1 MFAVIINFVNDFL
14 QGINELFPG
23 RKSSWTAADMPDQS
37 GRVVI
42 VTGGNAGIGLETVK
56 QLLLKNATVYM
67 ASRSRQRAEEA
78 IVLLEKETGRR
89 AIFLELDLASLA
101 SVKNAVDEFT
111 SKEEHLNV
119 LYNSGGV
126 MATPIN
132 KLSADGFDLQFGT
145 NTLGHFYLTQL
156 LMPILLKTSAINPND
171 KPRDVSTDQLLDI
184 ARRTRRR
191 KLSPLQLYAQS
202 KTANI
207 ILSRELARRYGDKI
221 IAISLHPGVLRTE
234 LISHICPMFH
244 PTWMGALNQLYAG
257 TSPEAMN
264 LNGKYLIPWV
274 RLGKLPAT
282 LEDPTVGE
290 KLWGSLEELV
300 KNVA

>member
-1 MFAVIINFVNDFL
+1 MFAVIINF
-14 QGINELFPG
+14 
-23 RKSSWTAADMPDQS
+23 SSWIAADMPDQT

-56 QLLLKNATVYM
+56 QLLLKNAK
-67 ASRSRQRAEEA
+67 RAEEA
-78 IVLLEKETGRR
+78 IAFLEKETGRR

-119 LYNSGGV
+119 LYNSGGI

-171 KPRDVSTDQLLDI
+171 KPRVITTSAGMFRMYPQINYSTLRDGP
-184 ARRTRRR
+184 ARR

-234 LISHICPMFH
+234 LTSHIWYLSWGPFAWLGSPMFH

-274 RLGKLPAT
+274 RRGKPPAT
-282 LEDPTVGE
+282 LEDPAVGE

>member
-1 MFAVIINFVNDFL
+1 
-14 QGINELFPG
+14 
-23 RKSSWTAADMPDQS
+23 MPDQT
-37 GRVVI
+37 GRVAI

-56 QLLLKNATVYM
+56 VRWSLLQLLLKNAMVYM

-78 IVLLEKETGRR
+78 IVFLEKETGRR

-156 LMPILLKTSAINPND
+156 LMPVLLKTSAINPND
-171 KPRDVSTDQLLDI
+171 NLASSPP
-184 ARRTRRR
+184 ARE
-191 KLSPLQLYAQS
+191 SAS
-202 KTANI
+202 
-207 ILSRELARRYGDKI
+207 SARRYGDNI

-234 LISHICPMFH
+234 LISHIWYLSWGPFAWLGIPMFH

-274 RLGKLPAT
+274 RLGKLPAM
-282 LEDPTVGE
+282 LEDPTGGE

-300 KNVA
+300 KNDA